1 MSRDQELIKRCLA
14 GDLDAFR
21 DLIEPHQAS
30 VFRIALSVLGNREEA
45 EEATQDAF
53 VRVYRGLHSFR
64 GDAAFR
70 GWVYRVAVNTCYNA
84 SRRVRRRRAVEKSMD
99 PRSLPETGLDD
110 KPSPESEIADREIG
124 RKVRELI
131 RRLPKKLYEVVVLS
145 YLRDLSHEEIADA
158 LGIPRGTVKSRLHL
172 ARERLGRE
180 ITRTGLLE

>member
-45 EEATQDAF
+45 EEATQDTF

-70 GWVYRVAVNTCYNA
+70 GWVCRVAVNTCYNA
-84 SRRVRRRRAVEKSMD
+84 SRRARRRRAVEKAMD
-99 PRSLPETGLDD
+99 PWILPETGSGD
-110 KPSPESEIADREIG
+110 KASPESETADREIG
-124 RKVRELI
+124 RKLRELI
-131 RRLPKKLYEVVVLS
+131 RKLPEKLHEVVVLS
-145 YLRDLSHEEIADA
+145 YLRDLSHDEIADA

-172 ARERLGRE
+172 ARERLARD
-180 ITRTGLLE
+180 IRRRGLLE